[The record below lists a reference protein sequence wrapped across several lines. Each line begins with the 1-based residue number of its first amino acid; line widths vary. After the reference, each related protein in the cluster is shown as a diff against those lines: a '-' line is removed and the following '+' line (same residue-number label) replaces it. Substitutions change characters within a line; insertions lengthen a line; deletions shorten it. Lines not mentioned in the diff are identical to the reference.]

1 MLYFFTMKRVLHF
14 IFSRRVFFFSPP
26 TISKNINFTAK
37 ARYFKDPF
45 KGWGGVQRRG
55 LEPRSGDRGGR
66 AAF

>member
-1 MLYFFTMKRVLHF
+1 MT
-14 IFSRRVFFFSPP
+14 
-26 TISKNINFTAK
+26 FTAK